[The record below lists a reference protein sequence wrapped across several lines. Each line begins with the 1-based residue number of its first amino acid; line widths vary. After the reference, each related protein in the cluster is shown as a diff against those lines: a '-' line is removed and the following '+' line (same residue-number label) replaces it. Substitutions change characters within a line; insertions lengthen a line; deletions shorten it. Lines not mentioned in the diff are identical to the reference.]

1 MGKNTSLSFI
11 VDRIIAVGL
20 FFLFAGVPL
29 LINPFAFDYWYK
41 PKIDSVYALLILLVT
56 AVAVKTILLKRPV
69 PVRNNPL
76 LIPLAGYAISGILS
90 TIFTIS
96 PQFSIHGDVFRE
108 EGIYTIIAY
117 ITLPVVFASLVE
129 SEKQLFALLRGLLIS
144 TALISLYAVIQYL
157 GYNPTEHFIPALRGY
172 ENRPGSTIGN
182 PNFLGKFL
190 VLVMPLYVSWYCV
203 SKNRR
208 EKILMLGG
216 LLVSFSALIINFT
229 RASWFAFAFSILVL
243 AFLLQKKIVW
253 SRQKELLAI
262 GVALVCMLALWQIQ
276 SSIKKQS
283 VSGKPTPTV
292 TSRIAKTFDL
302 QKGGINGRMY
312 LWGKALELIK
322 ERPLLGYGL
331 DTHELAFRKF
341 NLDYSRRFNV
351 FGVIDRSHNN
361 YLDMAI
367 AQGLLGLS
375 AYLWIMITFLIWL
388 IKTLSAEQDI
398 TRTIWYC
405 GVIASVAGYLLNDM
419 FIFSVVSVSPTFWSL
434 LGLTIAMKRLTYTE
448 H

>member
-1 MGKNTSLSFI
+1 MGKSTSLSFI

-56 AVAVKTILLKRPV
+56 AAAVKILLLKRPV

-96 PQFSIHGDVFRE
+96 PQLSIPGDVFRE

-208 EKILMLGG
+208 EKILILGG

-375 AYLWIMITFLIWL
+375 AYLWIMITFLILL
-388 IKTLSAEQDI
+388 IKTLTAEPDM

>member
-1 MGKNTSLSFI
+1 
-11 VDRIIAVGL
+11 
-20 FFLFAGVPL
+20 
-29 LINPFAFDYWYK
+29 
-41 PKIDSVYALLILLVT
+41 
-56 AVAVKTILLKRPV
+56 
-69 PVRNNPL
+69 
-76 LIPLAGYAISGILS
+76 
-90 TIFTIS
+90 
-96 PQFSIHGDVFRE
+96 
-108 EGIYTIIAY
+108 
-117 ITLPVVFASLVE
+117 
-129 SEKQLFALLRGLLIS
+129 
-144 TALISLYAVIQYL
+144 
-157 GYNPTEHFIPALRGY
+157 
-172 ENRPGSTIGN
+172 
-182 PNFLGKFL
+182 
-190 VLVMPLYVSWYCV
+190 
-203 SKNRR
+203 
-208 EKILMLGG
+208 
-216 LLVSFSALIINFT
+216 
-229 RASWFAFAFSILVL
+229 
-243 AFLLQKKIVW
+243 
-253 SRQKELLAI
+253 
-262 GVALVCMLALWQIQ
+262 
-276 SSIKKQS
+276 
-283 VSGKPTPTV
+283 
-292 TSRIAKTFDL
+292 
-302 QKGGINGRMY
+302 MY

-375 AYLWIMITFLIWL
+375 AYLWIIITFLIWL